1 MHSLLKRAEKG
12 DNYLDTSSENENRNI
27 TSDTKTMESEQTEL
41 ETLKTEI
48 NTLAQEIQDF
58 RSEVEHTLC
67 FSILCTYSLTA
78 FKQRTRLEKPQ
89 NFGEGLAWGLFGIG
103 AAVAAGKRASL
114 SKSITSNDSKLS
126 EERALQATHQT
137 RYNDAFGRV
146 EKAKLALIDL
156 KSHKTHINKHIQSLK
171 DVQAS
176 STEALRFVVDRKNTL
191 SRIHTDLVNMTRFAT
206 RYTTH
211 KYDEQAS
218 AIFLTK
224 GIVDVFDATPDWPGT
239 TIPIMLAVIL
249 LRWPPSLVT
258 TIDADVLG
266 EEGEGK
272 SDMEVK
278 FDRVVENAYQNYRR
292 FVETASPT
300 PRLDDY
306 LRDVE
311 FDWEKTIASWHNMI
325 VDAQDTRFRPAP
337 VVTQYQ

>member
-1 MHSLLKRAEKG
+1 
-12 DNYLDTSSENENRNI
+12 
-27 TSDTKTMESEQTEL
+27 
-41 ETLKTEI
+41 
-48 NTLAQEIQDF
+48 
-58 RSEVEHTLC
+58 
-67 FSILCTYSLTA
+67 
-78 FKQRTRLEKPQ
+78 
-89 NFGEGLAWGLFGIG
+89 
-103 AAVAAGKRASL
+103 
-114 SKSITSNDSKLS
+114 
-126 EERALQATHQT
+126 
-137 RYNDAFGRV
+137 
-146 EKAKLALIDL
+146 
-156 KSHKTHINKHIQSLK
+156 
-171 DVQAS
+171 
-176 STEALRFVVDRKNTL
+176 
-191 SRIHTDLVNMTRFAT
+191 MTRFAT

-218 AIFLTK
+218 ARFLTE

-278 FDRVVENAYQNYRR
+278 FDRVVENADQNYRR
-292 FVETASPT
+292 FAETASPT

-311 FDWEKTIASWHNMI
+311 YDWEKTITSWHKMI